1 MRHVLIFAKT
11 PYDRTP
17 YDEWLAGS
25 GIQPIILTP
34 DEYAAGYAHLPQV
47 YAFRDYD
54 TSQLVEKTALR
65 LGRAHRIEAVFARAE
80 ADVLRAAQLRD
91 VLDLPGQR
99 HTSALAFRD
108 KVVMKDHLVGGPV
121 EIPRYRML
129 DSAYTALEFIE
140 EHGYP
145 VVIKPVSESGSLG
158 ASVIRDVTELDA
170 YLSRPWRGT
179 SQIETFIE
187 GDMYHVDGLV
197 INRTVEFIHPFRYLN
212 NCLSFRDSEWLA
224 TIPLSTTDPA
234 YDRLVG
240 AAKAV
245 LAALP
250 TPSNTAFHAEL
261 WITPD
266 DRVVF
271 CEIASRTGGG
281 MISAMV
287 RHCFGL
293 DLDQEW
299 LYAECGLP
307 RALGCP
313 DYRPAGGLHI
323 PPAHGLLEYLPLGD
337 EPDCV
342 REVTMSGSA
351 GQVYHGGVKSGLF
364 LAGYVV
370 EGTSEE
376 GVAANMQRVASWF
389 AERVR
394 WRPVAIEGG
403 AG

>member
-11 PYDRTP
+11 PYDKTP
-17 YDEWLAGS
+17 YDKWLVGS
-25 GIQPIILTP
+25 GIEPIILTT
-34 DEYAAGYAHLPQV
+34 DEFATGYAHLPQV

-54 TSQLVEKTALR
+54 TNQLVEKTALR
-65 LGRAHRIEAVFARAE
+65 LGRTHRIGAVFARAE
-80 ADVLRAAQLRD
+80 ADVIRAAQLRD
-91 VLDLPGQR
+91 LLDLPGQR
-99 HTSALAFRD
+99 HASALAFRD
-108 KVVMKDHLVGGPV
+108 KVVMKDHLVGGGV
-121 EIPRYRML
+121 EIPRYRLL
-129 DSAYTALEFIE
+129 DSAYTAVDFIA

-158 ASVIRDVTELDA
+158 ASVIRDEAELDA
-170 YLSRPWRGT
+170 YLRRPWRGT
-179 SQIETFIE
+179 SQIETFIV
-187 GDMYHVDGLV
+187 GDMHHVDGLI
-197 INRTVEFIHPFRYLN
+197 INGTIEFIHPFRYLN
-212 NCLSFRDSEWLA
+212 NCLSFRDSDWLA
-224 TIPLSTTDPA
+224 TIPLATADPA

-240 AAKAV
+240 ATKDV

-261 WITPD
+261 WTTPD
-266 DRVVF
+266 GRIVF

-281 MISAMV
+281 MISATV
-287 RHCFGL
+287 RHGFGL

-307 RALGCP
+307 RTFESP

-323 PPAHGLLEYLPLGD
+323 PPAHGLLEHLPIGD

-342 REVTMSGSA
+342 REVIMSGSA

-370 EGTSEE
+370 GGGSEE
-376 GVAANMQRVASWF
+376 GVAANMERVASWF
-389 AERVR
+389 AAHVK
-394 WRPVAIEGG
+394 WRPVA
-403 AG
+403 AP